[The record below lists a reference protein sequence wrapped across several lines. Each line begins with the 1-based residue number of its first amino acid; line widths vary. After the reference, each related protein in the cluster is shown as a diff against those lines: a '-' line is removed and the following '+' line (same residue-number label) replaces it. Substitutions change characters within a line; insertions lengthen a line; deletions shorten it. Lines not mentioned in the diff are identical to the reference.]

1 MGQIP
6 RGEEERNP
14 FLGLRS
20 IRLSLQNLSLF
31 RIQLRAILRAS
42 TLGPV
47 QVMFPLVATLEQL
60 RQARRVLEQ
69 VMNDLRQ
76 EGIDFD
82 EGIPIGMMIEV
93 PSAVMVIDRLL
104 EEVDFISIGTN
115 DLIQYT
121 LAVDRSNKD
130 VADLY
135 EASDPGVLRLIE
147 RSIQAA
153 NDAQVP
159 VTLCGQMS
167 GMPVYIPL
175 LLGLGLR
182 GFSVPSSS
190 IPEVKR
196 ICRSVSIS
204 QCKEIADQAMNM
216 EDAHQINQYLA
227 KELQK
232 IAPELVA

>member
-1 MGQIP
+1 M
-6 RGEEERNP
+6 
-14 FLGLRS
+14 
-20 IRLSLQNLSLF
+20 
-31 RIQLRAILRAS
+31 
-42 TLGPV
+42 
-47 QVMFPLVATLEQL
+47 
-60 RQARRVLEQ
+60 
-69 VMNDLRQ
+69 
-76 EGIDFD
+76 
-82 EGIPIGMMIEV
+82 
-93 PSAVMVIDRLL
+93 
-104 EEVDFISIGTN
+104 
-115 DLIQYT
+115 
-121 LAVDRSNKD
+121 
-130 VADLY
+130 ADLY

-182 GFSVPSSS
+182 GFSVPPSS

-204 QCKEIADQAMNM
+204 QCREIADQAMNM